1 MSGKKAKFSLV
12 GNGRGRGGPSTRPAV
27 NMMRIQSGTSY
38 VVWVYA
44 VVQIH
49 DRTFEVIAITRCKL
63 VCRTIKVA
71 FLASLAVLET
81 SEGILVTSQLR
92 YDCVAEWGES
102 VLMAVQRS
110 QRVVQRAHN
119 VLRRGESDSSRRDRG
134 RSDAGKLDLQKDR
147 DDGFYNA
154 CLGRSE
160 V

>member
-1 MSGKKAKFSLV
+1 
-12 GNGRGRGGPSTRPAV
+12 
-27 NMMRIQSGTSY
+27 MRIQSGTRY

-49 DRTFEVIAITRCKL
+49 NRTFEVIAITRYKL

-71 FLASLAVLET
+71 CLTSFAVPKT
-81 SEGILVTSQLR
+81 SDGILVTSQPR
-92 YDCVAEWGES
+92 YDCVAERGDS

-119 VLRRGESDSSRRDRG
+119 VLRRGKSDSSRRDRG
-134 RSDAGKLDLQKDR
+134 RSDAGKVDLQKDR